1 MSLQYMAKNLGI
13 ELAKQLKK
21 ASPIQLI
28 VLVLVVIFILYDTS
42 LPADIEEFIRE
53 PFGKFVLLVIVLGSF
68 ASFGVVVGFLV
79 MIAAYEMLRRSGE
92 THQSKIQSKLMRA
105 PSKVYGDNQSL
116 SAMNQF
122 PITLEEEVIHNMVP
136 LVKGDLGP
144 KTYKPTVSEID
155 GTTQI

>member
-1 MSLQYMAKNLGI
+1 MSLKYMAKNLGL

-28 VLVLVVIFILYDTS
+28 VLVLVVMFILYDTS
-42 LPADIEEFIRE
+42 LPADIEDFIRE

-79 MIAAYEMLRRSGE
+79 MIAAYEMIRRSGE
-92 THQSKIQSKLMRA
+92 THQSKMQSKLMRS
-105 PSKVYGDNQSL
+105 PSKLYEDNHSL

-155 GTTQI
+155 GTTQL

>member
-1 MSLQYMAKNLGI
+1 MNLKYMAKNLGL

-28 VLVLVVIFILYDTS
+28 VLVLVVMFILYDTS
-42 LPADIEEFIRE
+42 LPADIEDFIRE

-79 MIAAYEMLRRSGE
+79 MIAAYEMIRRSGE
-92 THQSKIQSKLMRA
+92 THQSKMQSKLMRA
-105 PSKVYGDNQSL
+105 PSKLYEDNHSL

-155 GTTQI
+155 GTTQL

>member
-42 LPADIEEFIRE
+42 LPADIEEFI